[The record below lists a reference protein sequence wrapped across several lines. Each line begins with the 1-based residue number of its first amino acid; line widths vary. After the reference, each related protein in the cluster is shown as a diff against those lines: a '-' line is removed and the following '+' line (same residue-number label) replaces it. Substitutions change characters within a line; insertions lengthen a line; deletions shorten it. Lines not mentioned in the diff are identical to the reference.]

1 MLLFCLSVAIHAQ
14 LAAPNPSGVTMG
26 HVHLYT
32 KDTEAQKKFW
42 VGALAAQETKL
53 GGMQVFKLPGVLIML
68 DKTDQ
73 AGRGGGT
80 EGSVINHV
88 GFKVRDLSATL
99 AKLESA
105 HIPIV
110 IRNPPQAMVLAPDG
124 IRVELTE
131 DTTISETTINH
142 HIHFYATDVDAMKN
156 WYVATFGAIPGKRGK
171 FEAAD
176 LPGVN
181 LTFTPSPTAQAPTM
195 GRALDH
201 IGFEV
206 RNLEDFTKK
215 LEAAGVKF
223 DVPYRTIPYRT
234 IPSLGLS
241 LAFLTDP
248 WGTYIELTEGL
259 NKL

>member
-88 GFKVRDLSATL
+88 GFKVRDLSWPSSNPLTSRSLFAIRLRPWFSPRT
-99 AKLESA
+99 ASA
-105 HIPIV
+105 W
-110 IRNPPQAMVLAPDG
+110 
-124 IRVELTE
+124 
-131 DTTISETTINH
+131 S
-142 HIHFYATDVDAMKN
+142 
-156 WYVATFGAIPGKRGK
+156 
-171 FEAAD
+171 
-176 LPGVN
+176 
-181 LTFTPSPTAQAPTM
+181 
-195 GRALDH
+195 
-201 IGFEV
+201 
-206 RNLEDFTKK
+206 
-215 LEAAGVKF
+215 
-223 DVPYRTIPYRT
+223 
-234 IPSLGLS
+234 
-241 LAFLTDP
+241 
-248 WGTYIELTEGL
+248 
-259 NKL
+259 